1 MLLGDVGGLSGIF
14 YAIGAWLVN
23 FLTYNKS
30 ENFLA
35 HKLFVIDAKDK
46 GIDIGVDKGADKGA
60 VKEMCLNPQKQFA
73 LLEYLQNL
81 LP

>member
-14 YAIGAWLVN
+14 YAIGAWLVG

-30 ENFLA
+30 ENYLA
-35 HKLFVIDAKDK
+35 HKLFIFDASNK
-46 GIDIGVDKGADKGA
+46 GTE
-60 VKEMCLNPQKQFA
+60 KENFLIPQKQFA
-73 LLEYLQNL
+73 LLEYLQNI

>member
-14 YAIGAWLVN
+14 YAIGAWLVS

-35 HKLFVIDAKDK
+35 HKLFVFDASDK
-46 GIDIGVDKGADKGA
+46 GTDKSSDKGTN
-60 VKEMCLNPQKQFA
+60 KENCLNPQKQFA

>member
-14 YAIGAWLVN
+14 YAIGAWLVS

-35 HKLFVIDAKDK
+35 HKLFIFDVSDK
-46 GIDIGVDKGADKGA
+46 GTDKGTDK
-60 VKEMCLNPQKQFA
+60 ENCMNPQKQFA
-73 LLEYLQNL
+73 LLEYIQDI